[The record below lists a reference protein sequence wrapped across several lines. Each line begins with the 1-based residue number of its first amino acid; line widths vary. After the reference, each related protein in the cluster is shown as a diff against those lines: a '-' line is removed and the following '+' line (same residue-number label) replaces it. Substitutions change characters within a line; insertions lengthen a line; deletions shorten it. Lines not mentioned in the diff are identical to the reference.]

1 MILAAEDGTSRTKT
15 GPIASFF
22 TTNPT
27 YTGLDL
33 NPGLRDE
40 RWVSNRLIPIGSKSD
55 LHSERRGPASY
66 RPATPNSVH

>member
-27 YTGLDL
+27 YTGLNL
-33 NPGLRDE
+33 NPGLRGE
-40 RWVSNRLIPIGSKSD
+40 SFVTNRLVPIGSKSG
-55 LHSERRGPASY
+55 LRSERRGPASY
-66 RPATPNSVH
+66 SPATPDSVH